1 MHAWGIQHGE
11 VPINILSCLIAFGR
25 IIQFRH
31 YVHAFIHK
39 RKYIQERNA
48 FHADMTTTWC

>member
-11 VPINILSCLIAFGR
+11 VPINILSCLIAFGH

-48 FHADMTTTWC
+48 FHADMTTTRC